1 MPIMMDSA
9 AGEYL
14 HKMGVPEEDFNSYA
28 THRGDHLT
36 AQRATFANPKLF
48 NEMVVRSDGTIKQ
61 GSKAR
66 VEPEGEVMRMWEAI
80 ETYMNRKQPL
90 IIIAGKDYGQGSS
103 RDWAAKG
110 VRLAGVEAIVAEGFE
125 RIHRTNL
132 VGMGVLP
139 LEFKAGTDR
148 KTLKLDGT
156 ELYSVIGNIAP
167 RTDLTLVIERATAD
181 GVGLS
186 AACGF
191 RVFVPL
197 LVMSIASLM
206 GWFEPMKGFEWLA
219 IPSVCIGL
227 AVATV
232 CEIGAYYIPW
242 VDNALDTI
250 ATPAAMVAGTLT
262 TMAVSS
268 GEMSQ
273 FASWAAAIIVGGG
286 TATAVQM
293 GTVAVRGLSTATT
306 GGIANPVV
314 STGEWIGAIVVSVLS
329 LIVPVLVV
337 IVGILLVRTMRKF
350 DVEISLPS
358 QAVESFEAEDIEQ
371 IRAKFYAINWRRLFL
386 TQLQA
391 ADSDIS
397 FAVQDTETEL
407 YLHIQLNTQSSK
419 AEPVFQ
425 IDSNIQL
432 TVESKEF
439 LGFLTRKKKY
449 DVVYKNLN
457 QTQVSEQLS
466 LFLNGQIDAMTE
478 QYRQLMHKKML
489 QEHRLA

>member
-1 MPIMMDSA
+1 M
-9 AGEYL
+9 
-14 HKMGVPEEDFNSYA
+14 
-28 THRGDHLT
+28 
-36 AQRATFANPKLF
+36 
-48 NEMVVRSDGTIKQ
+48 
-61 GSKAR
+61 
-66 VEPEGEVMRMWEAI
+66 I
-80 ETYMNRKQPL
+80 ETL
-90 IIIAGKDYGQGSS
+90 LSLCI
-103 RDWAAKG
+103 
-110 VRLAGVEAIVAEGFE
+110 
-125 RIHRTNL
+125 
-132 VGMGVLP
+132 
-139 LEFKAGTDR
+139 
-148 KTLKLDGT
+148 
-156 ELYSVIGNIAP
+156 
-167 RTDLTLVIERATAD
+167 

-337 IVGILLVRTMRKF
+337 IVGVLLVVIAIRWIKRKR
-350 DVEISLPS
+350 
-358 QAVESFEAEDIEQ
+358 QEST
-371 IRAKFYAINWRRLFL
+371 NH
-386 TQLQA
+386 
-391 ADSDIS
+391 S
-397 FAVQDTETEL
+397 
-407 YLHIQLNTQSSK
+407 
-419 AEPVFQ
+419 
-425 IDSNIQL
+425 
-432 TVESKEF
+432 TV
-439 LGFLTRKKKY
+439 
-449 DVVYKNLN
+449 
-457 QTQVSEQLS
+457 
-466 LFLNGQIDAMTE
+466 
-478 QYRQLMHKKML
+478 
-489 QEHRLA
+489 

>member
-1 MPIMMDSA
+1 M
-9 AGEYL
+9 
-14 HKMGVPEEDFNSYA
+14 
-28 THRGDHLT
+28 
-36 AQRATFANPKLF
+36 
-48 NEMVVRSDGTIKQ
+48 
-61 GSKAR
+61 
-66 VEPEGEVMRMWEAI
+66 I
-80 ETYMNRKQPL
+80 ETL
-90 IIIAGKDYGQGSS
+90 LSLCI
-103 RDWAAKG
+103 
-110 VRLAGVEAIVAEGFE
+110 
-125 RIHRTNL
+125 
-132 VGMGVLP
+132 
-139 LEFKAGTDR
+139 
-148 KTLKLDGT
+148 
-156 ELYSVIGNIAP
+156 
-167 RTDLTLVIERATAD
+167 

-197 LVMSIASLM
+197 LVRSIASLM

-337 IVGILLVRTMRKF
+337 IVGILLVVIAIRWIKRKR
-350 DVEISLPS
+350 
-358 QAVESFEAEDIEQ
+358 QEST
-371 IRAKFYAINWRRLFL
+371 NH
-386 TQLQA
+386 
-391 ADSDIS
+391 S
-397 FAVQDTETEL
+397 
-407 YLHIQLNTQSSK
+407 
-419 AEPVFQ
+419 
-425 IDSNIQL
+425 
-432 TVESKEF
+432 TV
-439 LGFLTRKKKY
+439 
-449 DVVYKNLN
+449 
-457 QTQVSEQLS
+457 
-466 LFLNGQIDAMTE
+466 
-478 QYRQLMHKKML
+478 
-489 QEHRLA
+489 